1 MSNQLDLC
9 EYRGN
14 AIGDCLDA
22 VAGLRMA
29 VFRDWP
35 YLYDGDI
42 EYEKRYLDAY
52 AKSPRSF
59 ALVAYDG
66 DRPVGAT
73 TAMPLADE
81 DAALQ
86 RPFIDNGIDISGI
99 FYNAE
104 SILLPDYRGRGLYRR
119 FFEAREEHAR
129 SFGDYDRIIF
139 CGVQRPDDHPM
150 RPADHR
156 PLDPVWRHFGYEPRP
171 ELVAY
176 FPWRD
181 IGDEEETQKPLMF
194 WWKSLT

>member
-1 MSNQLDLC
+1 MSNTLDLK
-9 EYRGN
+9 EYRGS
-14 AIGDCLDA
+14 AIDECLDA
-22 VAGLRMA
+22 VAELRMT

-35 YLYDGDI
+35 YLYDGDVG
-42 EYEKRYLDAY
+42 YEKRYLDAC
-52 AKSPRSF
+52 AKSTRSF
-59 ALVAYDG
+59 ALVVYDG

-73 TAMPLADE
+73 TAMPLTDE

-86 RPFIDNGIDISGI
+86 RPFIDNGIDVGRV

-119 FFEAREEHAR
+119 FFDAREEHAR
-129 SFGDYDRIIF
+129 SFGEYDRITF

-156 PLDPVWRHFGYEPRP
+156 PLDPVWRRFGYQPRP
-171 ELVAY
+171 ELVAH

-181 IGDEEETQKPLMF
+181 IGDEEETEKPLLF
-194 WWKSLT
+194 WMKDLA